1 MEATEIGPV
10 TRPNPTTDVSK
21 ITFLSSFAD
30 ICRSHINIYS
40 AVSKSKNRYNRYLA
54 SYIT

>member
-30 ICRSHINIYS
+30 ICRSHINKYS